1 MKQSSILLLL
11 ALLILFNTST
21 LNAQKTTVEEVTR
34 ICDGLDASQKPVV
47 AVMPFRVSVSG
58 ADQALGTGLPDM
70 LMNAIFNTG
79 CFRVVERDRLNDI
92 MKEQGLGLSGAGDE
106 NSFAQVG
113 KLAGAQVLIFGTIT
127 EFTENESGGSAG
139 GVGVFRGLK
148 NRLGIGGAGVTAQKA
163 HLGYTLRFVDP
174 TTGEV
179 LDNKSFNESKTSVGL
194 AGGSFFGTGAAG
206 GKFYKSKSMQDA
218 VEKSLIE
225 AVEYMSKN
233 KSAYTAILNNSNNNK
248 SGANNN
254 TGSKLNKDCPILKAA
269 KKPAIVVIVP
279 EEHVSGE
286 GSNYD
291 PYRHR
296 VDITFNYERD
306 GLDEYISTAPCQAA
320 ETAISSELTESGFHL
335 KDATQLEELK
345 KENSFKNAYKNPSDA
360 SKIGSRFGVDIII
373 VGEAFSEY
381 SKKANGLV
389 SCRATLSVKAIMRS
403 DASIIATKSFKG
415 SGLDATELIAGKTA
429 LEKAGTQ
436 MADYLQI
443 QFCSKSDDIVSSM
456 NIKETD
462 IKEETGS
469 NNLNASYK
477 TSNQSEPVKENVS
490 QKQPEEIDFSGRK
503 SKEVAVT
510 IQGGITYEQSK
521 SLSAAMEKI
530 KGINSVKPSGFTL
543 GYISYKVN
551 TFLSPDELIEGI
563 KKWNPKLSFVVM
575 AATEEAVMLAI
586 SNGN

>member
-1 MKQSSILLLL
+1 MKRTFISLLS
-11 ALLILFNTST
+11 ALFILFTGT
-21 LNAQKTTVEEVTR
+21 LSAQKTTVEEVTK

-47 AVMPFRVSVSG
+47 AVMPFRVDVSG

-139 GVGVFRGLK
+139 GVGVFRGLR
-148 NRLGIGGAGVTAQKA
+148 NRLGIGGGNVAAQKA
-163 HLGYTLRFVDP
+163 HIGYTLRFVDP

-233 KSAYTAILNNSNNNK
+233 KSAYTAILNDANNNNANNK
-248 SGANNN
+248 SSANNP
-254 TGSKLNKDCPILKAA
+254 GSKLNKDCPILKAA
-269 KKPAIVVIVP
+269 KKPVIVVIVP

-291 PYRHR
+291 PYRHH

-320 ETAISSELTESGFHL
+320 ETAISSQLTESGFHL
-335 KDATQLEELK
+335 KDATQLEELR
-345 KENSFKNAYKNPSDA
+345 KENSFKNAYKNPADA
-360 SKIGSRFGVDIII
+360 SKIGSRFGVDIIV

-389 SCRATLSVKAIMRS
+389 SCRATLSVKAIMRN

-429 LEKAGTQ
+429 LEKAGAQ
-436 MADYLQI
+436 MADYLQT
-443 QFCSKSDDIVSSM
+443 QFCSKNDDIISSM
-456 NIKETD
+456 SM
-462 IKEETGS
+462 KEETGGDNLTAS
-469 NNLNASYK
+469 NNPPP
-477 TSNQSEPVKENVS
+477 NQPGPGKDNVS
-490 QKQPEEIDFSGRK
+490 QKQPEENDFSGRK
-503 SKEVAVT
+503 SKEVTVT

-521 SLSAAMEKI
+521 SLAAAMEKI
-530 KGINSVKPSGFTL
+530 NGINSVKPSGFTL
-543 GYISYKVN
+543 GYISYKIN
-551 TFLSPDELIEGI
+551 TLLNSDELIEGI

-575 AATEEAVMLAI
+575 AAPEEAIMLAI
-586 SNGN
+586 SNNN